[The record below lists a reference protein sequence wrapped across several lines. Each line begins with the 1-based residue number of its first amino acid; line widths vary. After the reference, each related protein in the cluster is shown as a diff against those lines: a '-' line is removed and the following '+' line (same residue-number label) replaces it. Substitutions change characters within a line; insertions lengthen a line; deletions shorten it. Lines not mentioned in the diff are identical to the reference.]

1 MTPSQE
7 IKTALKE
14 HNTSMAALAR
24 HLGLSYS
31 VVERAING
39 YGRNAR
45 VEAEVERL
53 MGRKVFPPKKKPG
66 MRKSTWPVASHSMA
80 AA

>member
-7 IKTALKE
+7 IKTALKA

-53 MGRKVFPPKKKPG
+53 MGRKVFPPHKTRG
-66 MRKSTWPVASHSMA
+66 FRKTTWPTATA
-80 AA
+80 TA

>member
-1 MTPSQE
+1 MTPTEE
-7 IKTALKE
+7 IKQALKAN
-14 HNTSMAALAR
+14 NTTMAALAR
-24 HLGLSYS
+24 YLGLSYS

-53 MGRKVFPPKKKPG
+53 MGRKVFPPNKKRG
-66 MRKSTWPVASHSMA
+66 YRRSTWPSDSMGIA
-80 AA
+80 A